1 MAETL
6 EIRLVEAA
14 GGIATPRPPSYAPPP
29 VPAYQPPGMP
39 QGGAPRGWTPP
50 PVPQPPP
57 GTQAGQPPLP
67 TALPIAQPVAPQLRI
82 IALKRSMLEVRSA
95 KGDKYVHRYYNPG
108 EFFVV
113 RVGAGFT
120 VSAEDGAAFEWRLG
134 DQSLGLLQE
143 TGGPVFS
150 PSVDQAAQRPPIV
163 IAPPVIE
170 PVASDTDANVLAIPG
185 QPATGASP
193 APAPAKPRPRPAK
206 PPATAN
212 ATTSAPPAATTPA
225 PVQPPVRDPA
235 LDAYPDQV
243 APAQ

>member
-1 MAETL
+1 MTPGGMTPGGMTPGGMAPGGMAHGGMAHGGVPPGGMAQGGGA
-6 EIRLVEAA
+6 RAVA
-14 GGIATPRPPSYAPPP
+14 GGAPMIATAEPTVTP
-29 VPAYQPPGMP
+29 VPAE
-39 QGGAPRGWTPP
+39 
-50 PVPQPPP
+50 
-57 GTQAGQPPLP
+57 
-67 TALPIAQPVAPQLRI
+67 PQLANFRDVV
-82 IALKRSMLEVRSA
+82 ALAGTRREAMLHAHLLHSTHLVR
-95 KGDKYVHRYYNPG
+95 
-108 EFFVV
+108 F
-113 RVGAGFT
+113 
-120 VSAEDGAAFEWRLG
+120 
-134 DQSLGLLQE
+134 
-143 TGGPVFS
+143 
-150 PSVDQAAQRPPIV
+150 
-163 IAPPVIE
+163 APPVIE